1 MTGADKLKLAYY
13 RSFQGVFNVGE
24 RFMAWRRRGS
34 IARCW

>member
-24 RFMAWRRRGS
+24 RFMAWRKPELR
-34 IARCW
+34 A